1 MYYYMDMPFESEQ
14 IAKNT
19 FGSIKMYYIGEP
31 TLGYVNQGVNV
42 KLRGY
47 VLLSVDAGKLDY
59 ITNAAEGS
67 QAIIADTGE
76 TYILCNNEWIKWTG
90 SSGGGSAGVTIKWN
104 QL

>member
-14 IAKNT
+14 IAQST
-19 FGSIKMYYIGEP
+19 FGSIKMYYVGEP
-31 TLGYVNQGVNV
+31 YQGANV

-47 VLLSVDAGKLDY
+47 VLLSADAGKLDY

-90 SSGGGSAGVTIKWN
+90 SSGGGGGTGAGVTIKWS